1 MDAGVGLFTTD
12 VPNTLRLVGTLGLST
27 PDALYAF
34 VVDFGEEQAYL
45 GTKWFLWFGTSG
57 ERSPA
62 VCSWRSAKRTR
73 SGILNSS
80 VPSLSSPSVRPK
92 RNVRG
97 VSCRRFEEIQHGA
110 TVDRVTADG
119 TVMFELWRTS

>member
-45 GTKWFLWFGTSG
+45 GTKWYYVSSSVFMTVGDADKFWHPQFFSTVTFESQRSTEE
-57 ERSPA
+57 ERS
-62 VCSWRSAKRTR
+62 W
-73 SGILNSS
+73 
-80 VPSLSSPSVRPK
+80 SLLQP
-92 RNVRG
+92 
-97 VSCRRFEEIQHGA
+97 
-110 TVDRVTADG
+110 
-119 TVMFELWRTS
+119 L